1 MAPSNKVNRLK
12 FAKFCFEVIKNE
24 CKNIKRAAGNRKDHN
39 ATGEEPVE
47 YLIELLAH
55 EDTYPV
61 EHLVLTVGGK
71 SCAVESEIL
80 YEALKSL
87 PDEQREVILY
97 DFWLELKD
105 GELDEHQDKGHGGK
119 HSGDGDVSGTA
130 LMDGNRGMRDGGFHR
145 GHSFYKSLPVNKR
158 RTFICGKALKIINA

>member
-1 MAPSNKVNRLK
+1 MAPSNKVNCLK

-24 CKNIKRAAGNRKDHN
+24 CKNIKRAAGTRKDYDVV
-39 ATGEEPVE
+39 GEEPEE

-55 EDTYPV
+55 EDTYPA
-61 EHLVLTVGGK
+61 EHLTLTVGGK

-105 GELDEHQDKGHGGK
+105 REIAERLEVTVRTVYNLRQRAFKRIKTYYEIHG
-119 HSGDGDVSGTA
+119 
-130 LMDGNRGMRDGGFHR
+130 RGRD
-145 GHSFYKSLPVNKR
+145 P
-158 RTFICGKALKIINA
+158 